1 MNTVVPA
8 EAPGASAPLSYDPAV
23 KSRYLQAVRRM
34 EKLHRRLLDMLKEEL
49 DRSGRDD
56 VTSVQALLLYNI
68 GDQEL
73 SAGDLRRRGYY
84 LGSNVSYNIKKL
96 VEAGYLQSARSALDR
111 RSVRISLA
119 EKGHAVHAMV
129 QALYDRHAQ
138 SLEVA
143 GGLTLPDIDVL
154 NRMLV
159 RLDRF
164 WAHQVKYRQ

>member
-1 MNTVVPA
+1 MNTIVHA
-8 EAPGASAPLSYDPAV
+8 EAIGASAPLAYDPTI
-23 KSRYLQAVRRM
+23 KSRYLQAVHRM
-34 EKLHRRLLDMLKEEL
+34 ERLHRRLLDMIKEEL
-49 DRSGRDD
+49 DHSGHSDL
-56 VTSVQALLLYNI
+56 TGVQALLLYNI

-84 LGSNVSYNIKKL
+84 LGSNVSYTVKKL
-96 VEAGYLQSARSALDR
+96 TEAGYMACVRSALDR
-111 RSVRISLA
+111 RSVRIRLTES
-119 EKGHAVHAMV
+119 GFRVHAMI

-138 SLEVA
+138 GIEVI

-164 WAHQVKYRQ
+164 WTHQLKYRQ